1 MKFKIY
7 NAENSPHTKVTPGY
21 HEAHVTICHN
31 GNVVLNSHLLKLMK
45 NPDRVIIAEDEEYRG
60 DFYIAASK
68 DPHAFALSSPDKRG
82 ARYFSSSTMSERF
95 EESLKVKAPFII
107 AVSEAGRQTEIGMTF
122 PLMVKKVRCIERAT
136 SNKQ

>member
-7 NAENSPHTKVTPGY
+7 NSENSPHTRVSPGH
-21 HEAHVTICHN
+21 HEPHVTICRN
-31 GNVVLNSHLLKLMK
+31 GNVLLNSHLLRLLK
-45 NPDRVIIAEDEEYRG
+45 NPDRVIVAEDQEYHG
-60 DFYIAASK
+60 DFYIAASG
-68 DPHAFALSSPDKRG
+68 DPRAFALSSPDKRG
-82 ARYFSSSTMSERF
+82 SRYFSSSTMSERF

-136 SNKQ
+136 SNQQ